1 MHSKAKNKSK
11 PQTITCTNLYLEFHW
26 SSPFHWPFHPQCN
39 HLHTGKFWTSTTVGN
54 LEYTPQTQSLFF
66 AFPTK
71 KGWTHNNIVNKATF
85 EECSID
91 NIVSFT
97 TMWKTTSAIVV
108 YLKEIIK
115 LQYDG
120 HYRNIVECN
129 DTPTDSPY
137 TPHDPVINSKWA
149 RDSTIYVD
157 IIFTLATDLWP

>member
-1 MHSKAKNKSK
+1 M
-11 PQTITCTNLYLEFHW
+11 
-26 SSPFHWPFHPQCN
+26 
-39 HLHTGKFWTSTTVGN
+39 
-54 LEYTPQTQSLFF
+54 FF

-85 EECSID
+85 EECSLD

-108 YLKEIIK
+108 YLKEIIN

-157 IIFTLATDLWP
+157 VIITLATDL